1 MVGWFAVVL
10 VEFSNFYFSFL
21 LFFFFSPP
29 YLFSSPCFSGD
40 IYFLTCEIFPPS
52 AEEDSDSVR
61 GQ

>member
-21 LFFFFSPP
+21 IFFFTP
-29 YLFSSPCFSGD
+29 YLFPSPCFLGD
-40 IYFLTCEIFPPS
+40 IYFLTREIFPPS